1 MFPPCHISSY
11 LLVLSDFSSRSQT
24 KPQHEFILGR
34 FELNRSFL
42 LRSAVRRVKI
52 VARPDGEGRLAFVTR
67 NRQLLHPLLCGLN
80 FFHTLAYSPLVARWS
95 PLPSGLSHFASSPL
109 GLNRLPGWSVA
120 PRCTLLSFF
129 AKTILFQNKRRDG
142 FEEEGSE
149 GGNCFPTNVK
159 QGWRWKEPW

>member
-1 MFPPCHISSY
+1 MGRGEKGGIDMLKDPLHHSNFAPSRSWSTLIFFCQCFPPCHFSFY

-42 LRSAVRRVKI
+42 LHSPPRH
-52 VARPDGEGRLAFVTR
+52 GEGRLAFVTR

-95 PLPSGLSHFASSPL
+95 PFPSGLSHTPL
-109 GLNRLPGWSVA
+109 WKHD
-120 PRCTLLSFF
+120 F
-129 AKTILFQNKRRDG
+129 G
-142 FEEEGSE
+142 FSE
-149 GGNCFPTNVK
+149 I
-159 QGWRWKEPW
+159 